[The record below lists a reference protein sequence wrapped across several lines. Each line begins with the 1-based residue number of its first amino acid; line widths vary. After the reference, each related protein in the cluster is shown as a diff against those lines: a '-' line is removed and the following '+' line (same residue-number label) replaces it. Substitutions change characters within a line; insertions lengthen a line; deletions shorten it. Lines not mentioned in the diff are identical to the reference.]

1 MNRTASILLAAL
13 VCTASLTA
21 TLSGCYQRGNYPEI
35 PTSQGYAEDP
45 NRPATE
51 QAMVAALQYVGS
63 RWTPGQRMY
72 DPNVEPRGLPYVNYP
87 CVINLPLGMRK
98 IYYERIPGKVGP
110 QVLPATPDNVALG
123 LPTFHVTRVWMRFN
137 KAYVDILRPMP
148 EMGPGPDGTPVY
160 QLITVHLEG
169 GIKPWNVVYARSWPA
184 GQVTA
189 PEYSFVP
196 AVDDANQFVITQRE
210 MKAKAT
216 ASLTGEHYGKPSTLP
231 PVAQQ
236 EGEVK
241 QTEVVVQPDDLNGN

>member
-1 MNRTASILLAAL
+1 MNRTASILLASL
-13 VCTASLTA
+13 VCSAALT
-21 TLSGCYQRGNYPEI
+21 GCYQQSSYPEI

-72 DPNVEPRGLPYVNYP
+72 DPKVEPRGLPYVNYP

-98 IYYERIPGKVGP
+98 VYYERIPAKIGP
-110 QVLPATPDNVALG
+110 QVLAATPENVALG

-137 KAYVDILRPMP
+137 KAQVDVLRPMP
-148 EMGPGPDGTPVY
+148 EVGEGPTGKPVY

-169 GIKPWNVVYARSWPA
+169 GMKPWNVVYARSWPA
-184 GQVTA
+184 GQISA

-196 AVDDANQFVITQRE
+196 AVDDPNQFIITQKE
-210 MKAKAT
+210 MHAKAT
-216 ASLTGEHYGKPSTLP
+216 ASLTGDPYSKPSTLP
-231 PVAQQ
+231 PVALQ
-236 EGEVK
+236 EGNV
-241 QTEVVVQPDDLNGN
+241 QHTQVVIQPEDLNDGN